1 MSNIKRYNGTSWEEM
16 PITADKATADGDGNT
31 ISTTYAKKANVYT
44 NTETDSKLSAKQD
57 KLVSGTNIKTIN
69 GSNIL
74 GSGNITI
81 SASVPT
87 ASSTTLGGIKIGF
100 NNPSDLSA
108 YPVQLDISN
117 KAYVNIPIYYYEGAT
132 YGECYEID
140 APSYDYSMQI
150 GASGFTVDS
159 GVPGGPNGSD
169 NLLQVSS
176 DKFQYKQSDVMTG
189 ATKYLQS
196 KYFKHWHGLF
206 TCPSNTYYYRLIAKA
221 TNSGSDYSLCQT
233 ITIRGTI
240 GGWVGPEQCEF
251 MYVVALRSNSGFNT
265 ANNIRK
271 TIFRGSTYTTESAI
285 ASNTGIDIVTHRD
298 SSSGALYIYLRSYG
312 AQKYSLYDIVVTANG
327 WGDVI
332 ELPTDENFYTSSSGT
347 LVSGSQLLSATQNQC
362 IEITNKNLRTING
375 YSLMGDTD
383 LTIQDSRIKDH
394 TSTDTTGYVFSS
406 YCVIGNMQICW
417 GHVNSSSGSASVTVN
432 VNFPLSFSGNPVV
445 FVQSYN
451 VTGSPTSEK
460 ENTTSQTQYRN
471 AQSIRQVTSTLFKF
485 DTGNAEA
492 HGYSWIA
499 IGRYKGSG
507 A

>member
-1 MSNIKRYNGTSWEEM
+1 MSNIKRYNGTSWEKI
-16 PITADKATADGDGNT
+16 PIMADKATADVYGND
-31 ISTTYAKKANVYT
+31 ISTTYSKKADVYT
-44 NTETDSKLSAKQD
+44 KTETDTKLSAKQNS
-57 KLVSGTNIKTIN
+57 LVSGTNIKTIN
-69 GSNIL
+69 GSSIL

-87 ASSTTLGGIKIGF
+87 ASSTTLGGIKIGHV
-100 NNPSDLSA
+100 NGGMVPVD
-108 YPVQLDISN
+108 YPVELDSEN
-117 KAYVNIPIYYYEGAT
+117 KAYVSVPIYEYNGNT
-132 YGECYEID
+132 YGYCYAID
-140 APSYDYSMQI
+140 SPNGDYSMQI
-150 GASGFTVDS
+150 GSSGFTVDVGDTVEADS
-159 GVPGGPNGSD
+159 

-176 DKFQYKQSDVMTG
+176 DKFQYRQSDVMTG
-189 ATKYLQS
+189 VTKYLQS
-196 KYFKHWHGLF
+196 AYFKHWHGMLV
-206 TCPSNTYYYRLIAKA
+206 CSSNQYYYRLIAKA
-221 TNSGSDYSLCQT
+221 TNSGSSTSLYQT

-240 GGWVGPEQCEF
+240 GGWGSSEQCEF
-251 MYVVALRSNSGFNT
+251 MYVVALRSSSFST

-271 TIFRGSTYTTESAI
+271 TIFRGSTYTTESTI
-285 ASNTGIDIVTHRD
+285 ASNTGLDIVTHRN
-298 SSSGALYIYLRSYG
+298 SSTGELYVYLRSYG
-312 AQKYSLYDIVVTANG
+312 AQKYSQYDIIVTADGQDDVVT
-327 WGDVI
+327 
-332 ELPTDENFYTSSSGT
+332 LPTDENFYTSSSGT
-347 LVSGSQLLSATQNQC
+347 LVTGSQLLASTQNQC

-375 YSLMGDTD
+375 YSLIGDTN

-394 TSTDTTGYVFSS
+394 TSTDTSGYVFQS

-417 GHVNSSSGSASVTVN
+417 GHVDSSSGSTSVTVN

-451 VTGSPTSEK
+451 STGSPTSEK
-460 ENTTSQTQYRN
+460 ESTTSQTMYRN